1 MAEPKKRVINDS
13 IKKSTKE
20 TTKESTKDK
29 IIKTTYDLMLETDD
43 INTVTVRMIATRAD
57 VNVALVNYYF
67 TSKENLF
74 NEVINTIL
82 ITSKQ
87 LFELLDDETVAP
99 RDRLFSFIVNYQK
112 HMLKHR
118 KFIIYLFVTKQ
129 AFPTQMTFLRFLRS
143 QGISK
148 IQSCI
153 TELLKKRPRRQQQI
167 MTKQAINEE
176 TVNKQNFNPISE
188 SAEQTAP
195 MDIITE
201 SKFIFDHLMSIMV
214 FPVIYN
220 ASINSAVQE
229 MKTTLISYNQN
240 EASIKYFLDTY
251 FPEE

>member
-1 MAEPKKRVINDS
+1 MAESKNRTVNGS
-13 IKKSTKE
+13 IKKFTRE
-20 TTKESTKDK
+20 ATKESTKDK

-43 INTVTVRMIATRAD
+43 INTITVRMIAAQAD

-67 TSKENLF
+67 NSKENLF

-118 KFIIYLFVTKQ
+118 KFIIYLFIKKQ
-129 AFPTQMTFLRFLRS
+129 AFPTQMTFLRFLRA

-153 TELLKKRPRRQQQI
+153 TELIKNRPRRQQQ
-167 MTKQAINEE
+167 
-176 TVNKQNFNPISE
+176 
-188 SAEQTAP
+188 TAP
-195 MDIITE
+195 MDIVTE

-220 ASINSAVQE
+220 ASTNSAVQE
-229 MKTTLISYNQN
+229 MKTTLISYHQN
-240 EASIKYFLDTY
+240 EASLKYFFDTY
-251 FPEE
+251 FPEI